1 MLPLNIG
8 YEYTREQVHG
18 IFAPE
23 TNFTPQAGTWGL
35 QGIVRVP
42 ARHGDWVFFVTF
54 GKQQGDHV
62 FDESITED
70 GVLSWQSQPAQDLDH
85 PTVHEWINHDDRVN
99 SIHLFLRTA
108 DRAPYTYLGT
118 LGYLTHD
125 RSRSEP
131 VYFQWQLMD
140 WPLPAGVVEKMG
152 LQLLKAPSPTTDVP
166 AVTAEERPSIH
177 YVPAPRS
184 PRNRAGVS
192 TEEFRQRKA
201 PDYAA
206 RDAKNRALGLAGE
219 ILVLEIER
227 ERLQAAG
234 RPDLASKVTHVATVE
249 GDAAGYDIRSFAT
262 DGQPRYI
269 EVKTTMGGAETGFF
283 LSSNEVAFATK
294 NAPRYELHR
303 LFLFDQEKKN
313 AAAYVLVGDLTSAL
327 VLEPILYRGKLRD

>member
-1 MLPLNIG
+1 MLSLKIG
-8 YEYTREQVHG
+8 NDYTREQVHA

-85 PTVHEWINHDDRVN
+85 PAVSEWINHDDRDN
-99 SIHLFLRTA
+99 SIHLFLRTS

-125 RSRSEP
+125 RARSKP

-140 WPLPAGVVEKMG
+140 WPLPPGVVERMG
-152 LQLLKAPSPTTDVP
+152 LKLLRVPSPPSSTVP
-166 AVTAEERPSIH
+166 AVVEQTPSIN
-177 YVPAPRS
+177 YVQAPRS
-184 PRNRAGVS
+184 PRHREGVS
-192 TEEFRQRKA
+192 TEEFRKRKV

-219 ILVLEIER
+219 LLVLEVER
-227 ERLQAAG
+227 AHLRAAG
-234 RPDLASKVTHVATVE
+234 RPDLAAKIVHVADVE
-249 GDAAGYDIRSFAT
+249 GDAAGYDIRSFAA

-283 LSSNEVAFATK
+283 LSANELSFASK
-294 NAPRYELHR
+294 NAPHYELHR
-303 LFLFDQEKKN
+303 LSSFDRETSR
-313 AAAYVLVGDLTSAL
+313 AEAYVLQGDLAATL
-327 VLEPILYRGKLRD
+327 VLEPIVFRAKLRD